1 MIADTITPIYPS
13 KLKPINGEITVDT
26 KTALVPITS
35 DIESR
40 AVALTSLIHIFLIT
54 IYYKDTSIT
63 SLK

>member
-40 AVALTSLIHIFLIT
+40 AVASNIVDSYFFDNDLL
-54 IYYKDTSIT
+54 
-63 SLK
+63 